1 MQELLLLSEAF
12 GTHGPAG
19 DVNMGFLLGFA
30 SLLVVPLSSAH
41 CVDPLPA
48 EENVSPVINMKLDP
62 QKKVL
67 IWNYRRNV
75 TEQECQI
82 DTPPRSSTRQQPQL
96 GDHDAYFCRF
106 PNAVLHR
113 GARLT
118 VNGTADGAAFRCALD
133 FHNAGQ
139 EGSGAVN
146 FSCVIYNVQLLNCS
160 WAPGPAAPADVQYQL
175 YCWACRDEDGIECP
189 HYILHSTGARVGC
202 HFDALPEPRPTD
214 TYVFL
219 VNGTSKEAGIQ
230 FVDFPPFKAI
240 QMEKLSPPA
249 NVTVDYNGS
258 HHVIR
263 WDNPQMRFDL
273 LRSSLCYEVDLQVA
287 GTSSREDPVSQRGQ
301 EKNVY
306 VVPGAAGR
314 GEYTVR
320 LRGKTVPSAVW
331 SDWSTTLRLGTCLQ
345 GPSCRRH
352 DRGSAALLHPLMS
365 PCSVGAA
372 GCPSHLPPLEQQ
384 VWPLLTLCSS
394 LRSPAGQPEPEVSG
408 TAVALVGLLV
418 GAVVFVISVLTFLCT
433 RWPLRQMLFPPV
445 PRVKTELA
453 GSFAPFP
460 EIMWDRDDRRP
471 SLQEP
476 EDIVAVEEVPPCGS
490 GLADLADPAPPR
502 PPSENTSSEHPA
514 LDV

>member
-82 DTPPRSSTRQQPQL
+82 DTPPRSSTRQRPQL

-146 FSCVIYNVQLLNCS
+146 FSCVIYDVQLLNCS

-331 SDWSTTLRLGTCLQ
+331 SDWSTTLRLARAGGQRHRC
-345 GPSCRRH
+345 GP
-352 DRGSAALLHPLMS
+352 G
-365 PCSVGAA
+365 GAA
-372 GCPSHLPPLEQQ
+372 G
-384 VWPLLTLCSS
+384 
-394 LRSPAGQPEPEVSG
+394 G
-408 TAVALVGLLV
+408 
-418 GAVVFVISVLTFLCT
+418 
-433 RWPLRQMLFPPV
+433 
-445 PRVKTELA
+445 
-453 GSFAPFP
+453 
-460 EIMWDRDDRRP
+460 
-471 SLQEP
+471 
-476 EDIVAVEEVPPCGS
+476 GS
-490 GLADLADPAPPR
+490 GVRHLRADVPVYKVAPEADALPARAAGEDGACGKLCALPR
-502 PPSENTSSEHPA
+502 DHVGQGRPA
-514 LDV
+514 AELTGT